1 MYLFDLYVRVCA
13 RASVLS
19 EREENGERGKGEGG
33 KEETGKGGGRGRA
46 NRGGRGKGNA
56 HLTRPSQTGCSYTL
70 F

>member
-1 MYLFDLYVRVCA
+1 MRVCA

-33 KEETGKGGGRGRA
+33 KEETGKGGGGEEQIEE
-46 NRGGRGKGNA
+46 GGGKGNA